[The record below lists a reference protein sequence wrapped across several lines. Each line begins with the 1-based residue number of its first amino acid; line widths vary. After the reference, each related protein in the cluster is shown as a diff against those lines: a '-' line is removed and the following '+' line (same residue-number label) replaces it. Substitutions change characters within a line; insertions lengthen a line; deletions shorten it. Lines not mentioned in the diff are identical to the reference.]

1 MRSRTGIILAS
12 LLFCLIIP
20 SVSVAGVSVTSGLT
34 YEKEA
39 NPGGTYKGVIQLRNN
54 GEAPQ
59 EVKIYQ
65 TDYLFYSDGRNL
77 YGDPGKDPRSNAD
90 WITFS
95 PRRFTIPPKGTAQVD
110 YTVQV
115 PNDQALVGTYWSMLM
130 VEGISSSSPEAA
142 KQEKDKITL
151 SIAQV
156 MRYGL
161 QMITQIGDTGAR
173 KLKFVKTKLLKADG
187 KRILQI
193 DMENTGQRW
202 LRPSLW
208 AELYNEKG
216 MSAGKFK
223 GGKLRIYPDT
233 SVRFRIDL
241 TQVPKGKYKAL
252 VVADCGGD
260 TLFGATYTFKFKNPE
275 SGVNVPATPAPAKR
289 AGE

>member
-1 MRSRTGIILAS
+1 MRSRTGIILAG
-12 LLFCLIIP
+12 LLFCLFTP
-20 SVSVAGVSVTSGLT
+20 SASVAGVSVTSGLT

-39 NPGGTYKGVIQLRNN
+39 DPGGTYKGVIQLRNN

-65 TDYLFYSDGRNL
+65 TDYLFYSDGRNI

-95 PRRFTIPPKGTAQVD
+95 PRRLTIPPKDIANID
-110 YTVQV
+110 YIVQV
-115 PNDQALVGTYWSMLM
+115 PDNKTLVGTYWSMLM
-130 VEGISSSSPEAA
+130 VEGISSSSPEAV
-142 KQEKDKITL
+142 KQKKDKITFAI
-151 SIAQV
+151 SQV
-156 MRYGL
+156 MRYGA
-161 QMITQIGDTGAR
+161 QMITQIGDTGDR
-173 KLKFVKTKLLKADG
+173 KLKFAKTKLLKADG

-202 LRPSLW
+202 LKPALW

-216 MSAGKFK
+216 ISAGKFK
-223 GGKLRIYPDT
+223 GGKSRIYPGT

-241 TQVPKGKYKAL
+241 SRVPKGKYKAL

-260 TLFGATYTFKFKNPE
+260 TLFGATYTFKFKDPRPGANT
-275 SGVNVPATPAPAKR
+275 PADPAPAK
-289 AGE
+289 GVGD